1 MAPEREAEAEPAG
14 SVGSARS
21 AAQCVSR
28 IRSWWQERGPER
40 SVEVCGAVGSG
51 RTGVLL
57 RLRETLPDPVYV
69 DATGLTAEEVLG
81 KILDAFGVPDLWPL
95 RVDWLWQLK
104 RAGVSG
110 RPLLVANSH
119 RAGRT
124 RRSMQ
129 PRRVLKQV
137 LAPLVRNAG
146 ARVIVESGP
155 EADRASR
162 DWLTLR
168 LPASASALPGLDSVR
183 SRPAL
188 RALAFAELPWTP
200 LPVWSAS
207 VHAVTG
213 EGIDEGFLAALA
225 KDLPDTIETVDGQ
238 VRFLDERLVDA
249 IRAETEASERRQI
262 HTRLTT
268 RLMSL
273 AEQLPSPEGWAATGP
288 VGHYLAHALPLHA
301 LQAKRLDDV
310 SGDGRL
316 VAHIAPTALLDAANQ
331 RAAAIPNETFVGDAA
346 ALWVAGVGSV
356 SQPEWAAWLHLM
368 ATVRGDAQAVQALER
383 SGIALPW
390 RTRWAHW
397 RPPYGWRTRYL
408 RGGSV
413 TEISEAEAGGR
424 VAVAATGRWDR
435 RVRLWDAESGD
446 LVAGPWSEGIPEP
459 GQSEPLWP
467 RGQDNGLAQGWTELN
482 AFGSSLA
489 GPQFTE
495 VVRVGDG
502 VVLAGI
508 GGVVMVAPGEPG
520 TFKQPEPT
528 YGSALLGHFGL
539 VDNNAQD
546 FWEEPDRTILEELF
560 EPQAVQRLAAT
571 ELPPGLLDEDARHI
585 LREVGLPAFT
595 GAEMSLAA
603 VAEEGLTELTAE
615 EVWAEDDGSGPY
627 YLLGTWLDG
636 RIVLHGGSGTVHRLP
651 AEGEE
656 DDSDPQVAASLGQFV
671 TMLQNYMLGRGLLP
685 MASSRTERED
695 VRDEIEDSLTAIDE
709 DGGASRAWTYAL
721 YDND

>member
-1 MAPEREAEAEPAG
+1 MA
-14 SVGSARS
+14 
-21 AAQCVSR
+21 VS
-28 IRSWWQERGPER
+28 
-40 SVEVCGAVGSG
+40 GAIGSG
-51 RTGVLL
+51 KTEVLL
-57 RLRETLPDPVYV
+57 RLRDALPNPVYV
-69 DATGLTAEEVLG
+69 DATGLTAEELLG
-81 KILDAFGVPDLWPL
+81 KILDAFGVPDLWPR
-95 RVDWLWQLK
+95 RVDWLWQLE

-129 PRRVLKQV
+129 PSRVLKRV
-137 LAPLVRNAG
+137 LDPLVRHAG

-155 EADRASR
+155 EADHAPRN
-162 DWLTLR
+162 WLSLQ
-168 LPASASALPGLDSVR
+168 LQASASVPPGVDAVPR
-183 SRPAL
+183 QPAL
-188 RALAFAELPWTP
+188 RALAFAELRSTP
-200 LPVWSAS
+200 LPLWAALMQ
-207 VHAVTG
+207 AVTG
-213 EGIDEGFLAALA
+213 ELVDEDALA
-225 KDLPDTIETVDGQ
+225 TLAQDLPDLVETVEDQ
-238 VRFLDERLVDA
+238 VRFVDERIVDA
-249 IRAETEASERRQI
+249 MRAETTASDRRRI
-262 HTRLTT
+262 NARLMTRL
-268 RLMSL
+268 LAL
-273 AEQLPSPEGWAATGP
+273 AEQLTSPEGWAATGR
-288 VGHYLAHALPLHA
+288 VGHYLAHALPAHA
-301 LQAKRLDDV
+301 LQAERFDDV

-331 RAAAIPNETFVGDAA
+331 RAAAIPSETLVGDAA

-356 SQPEWAAWLHLM
+356 SQSEWAAWLHLM
-368 ATVRGDAQAVQALER
+368 ATVRGDSQAAQALEHSR
-383 SGIALPW
+383 IALPW

-413 TEISEAEAGGR
+413 TEISEVEAGGR
-424 VAVAATGRWDR
+424 VAVAAKGRWDR
-435 RVRLWDAESGD
+435 RVRLWDADSGD
-446 LVAGPWSEGIPEP
+446 LIAGPWSDGIPEP

-467 RGQDNGLAQGWTELN
+467 RGQDNGLARGWTELN

-489 GPQFTE
+489 SPQLTE
-495 VVRVGDG
+495 VLRVGDG

-508 GGVVMVAPGEPG
+508 GGVVMVAPGEPDA
-520 TFKQPEPT
+520 FKQPEPT
-528 YGSALLGHFGL
+528 HGSALLGHFGL

-546 FWEEPDRTILEELF
+546 FWDEPDRTVLEELF
-560 EPQAVQRLAAT
+560 ESQAVQRLEAT
-571 ELPPGLLDEDARHI
+571 GLPPGLRNEDARHV

-595 GAEMSLAA
+595 GAEMSLVA

-615 EVWAEDDGSGPY
+615 EVWGEDDGSGTY

-636 RIVLHGGSGTVHRLP
+636 RIVVHGDSGTVHRLP
-651 AEGEE
+651 AEGEQ
-656 DDSDPQVAASLGQFV
+656 DTSDPQVASTLGQFV
-671 TMLQNYMLGRGLLP
+671 TLLQNYVLGRCLLP

>member
-1 MAPEREAEAEPAG
+1 MAPAPTPPAG
-14 SVGSARS
+14 PAD
-21 AAQCVSR
+21 QCFSR
-28 IRSWWQERGPER
+28 IQSWWEDRGTER
-40 SVEVCGAVGSG
+40 SVAVSGAIGSG
-51 RTGVLL
+51 KTEVLL
-57 RLRETLPDPVYV
+57 RLRDALPNPVYV
-69 DATGLTAEEVLG
+69 DATGLTAEELLG
-81 KILDAFGVPDLWPL
+81 KILDAFGVPDLWPR
-95 RVDWLWQLK
+95 RVDWLWQLE

-129 PRRVLKQV
+129 PSRVLKRV
-137 LAPLVRNAG
+137 LDPLVRHAG

-155 EADRASR
+155 EADHAPRN
-162 DWLTLR
+162 WLSLQ
-168 LPASASALPGLDSVR
+168 LQASASVPPGVDAV
-183 SRPAL
+183 SRQPAL
-188 RALAFAELPWTP
+188 RALAFAELRSTP
-200 LPVWSAS
+200 LPVWAAL
-207 VHAVTG
+207 VQAVTG
-213 EGIDEGFLAALA
+213 ELVDEDALA
-225 KDLPDTIETVDGQ
+225 TLAQDLPDLVETIEDQ
-238 VRFLDERLVDA
+238 VRFVDERIVDA
-249 IRAETEASERRQI
+249 MRAETTASDRRRI
-262 HTRLTT
+262 NARLMTRL
-268 RLMSL
+268 LAF
-273 AEQLPSPEGWAATGP
+273 AEQLTSPEGWSATGP
-288 VGHYLAHALPLHA
+288 AGHYLAHALPAHA
-301 LQAKRLDDV
+301 LQAERFDDV

-331 RAAAIPNETFVGDAA
+331 RAAAIPSETLVGDAA

-368 ATVRGDAQAVQALER
+368 ATVRGDSQAAQALEH

-397 RPPYGWRTRYL
+397 RPPYGWRARYL

-413 TEISEAEAGGR
+413 TEISEVEAGGR
-424 VAVAATGRWDR
+424 VAVAAKGRWDQ
-435 RVRLWDAESGD
+435 RVRLWDADSGD
-446 LVAGPWSEGIPEP
+446 LIAGPWSDGIPEP

-467 RGQDNGLAQGWTELN
+467 RGQDNDLAQGWTELN

-495 VVRVGDG
+495 VLRVGDG

-508 GGVVMVAPGEPG
+508 GGVVMVAPGEPDA
-520 TFKQPEPT
+520 FKQPEPT
-528 YGSALLGHFGL
+528 HGSALLGHFGL

-546 FWEEPDRTILEELF
+546 FWDEPDRTVLEELF
-560 EPQAVQRLAAT
+560 EPQAVQRLEAT
-571 ELPPGLLDEDARHI
+571 GLPPGLRNEDARHV

-595 GAEMSLAA
+595 GAEMSLVA

-615 EVWAEDDGSGPY
+615 EVWGEDDGSGTY

-636 RIVLHGGSGTVHRLP
+636 RIVVHGDSGTVHRLP

-656 DDSDPQVAASLGQFV
+656 DDSDPEAAASVGQFV
-671 TMLQNYMLGRGLLP
+671 TMLQNYVLGRCLLP

-695 VRDEIEDSLTAIDE
+695 VRDEVEDSLTAIDE
-709 DGGASRAWTYAL
+709 DGDASRAWTYAL